1 MTAVLALVACAAFAQ
16 ADEPARASVPGAR
29 LVGEGRLDWFGL
41 RIYGA
46 RLFAPAS
53 FDAAAF
59 ASQPFVLELTYH
71 RALRGR
77 DIARRS
83 IEEMRRA
90 PSFPEA
96 KAARW
101 ENELA
106 ALLPDVQPGDRIAGV
121 HRPGGG
127 AAFIVNGRAA
137 GEIADPQFAALF
149 FGIWLAPH
157 TSEPAL
163 RAALLGASAR

>member
-1 MTAVLALVACAAFAQ
+1 M
-16 ADEPARASVPGAR
+16 
-29 LVGEGRLDWFGL
+29 GEGRLDWLGL
-41 RIYGA
+41 RIYEA
-46 RLFAPAS
+46 RLYAPPG
-53 FDAAAF
+53 FDAAAY
-59 ASQPFVLELTYH
+59 AQHPFVLELTYR

-90 PSFPEA
+90 PGFRDA
-96 KAARW
+96 LAARW
-101 ENELA
+101 ERQLA

-121 HRPGGG
+121 YRPDAG
-127 AAFIVNGRAA
+127 ATFVVNGRNA
-137 GEIADPQFAALF
+137 GTVADAQFAARF

-163 RAALLGASAR
+163 RAALLGSAPR